1 MNSLFNTLLMIKA
14 KVSVILKC
22 YRSMVSQYL
31 QNRILYWHTY
41 IVGYYREG
49 LANSFTYHI
58 CTSSAVQENGKSKQ
72 FQ

>member
-1 MNSLFNTLLMIKA
+1 MIKA

-41 IVGYYREG
+41 IVGYCIVRALPIPLPTIYVLPLQCKKTARV
-49 LANSFTYHI
+49 NNF
-58 CTSSAVQENGKSKQ
+58 NNNNFNK
-72 FQ
+72 